1 MEAETLLNV
10 ILLLACVVM
19 GWLLIKKVFF
29 TKDHTEIPESAEA
42 KVPEIE
48 ERDFTLEELREF
60 DGSDPAKPILV
71 ALNYNVYDVTR
82 SKNMYGQGMFL
93 LLKHARVHSTT
104 NCIAY
109 VYRWIVS
116 HVYTCGV
123 RVQVDCV
130 TCVHVWC
137 SCAGGLCHMCTR
149 VVFVCRWTVSHVY
162 TCGVHVQVDCVTCVH
177 VWCLSAGGLYHMCTR
192 VVFVCRWT
200 VSHVYTCG
208 VHVQVDCITCVHVWC
223 LSAGGPYQMFAGRDA
238 SRAFATLNLSKDDLR
253 DSWDDLSDLGKTEQ
267 ATLKE
272 WEEKYILKYRKIG
285 ALLKDR
291 DKKND

>member
-93 LLKHARVHSTT
+93 PLKHARVHSAT

-109 VYRWIVS
+109 VYRWIVSYVYTCGVRVRVDCITCVHVWCSCAGGPYRMCTRVVFVYRWTVS

-123 RVQVDCV
+123 RVQVD
-130 TCVHVWC
+130 
-137 SCAGGLCHMCTR
+137 R
-149 VVFVCRWTVSHVY
+149 
-162 TCGVHVQVDCVTCVH
+162 
-177 VWCLSAGGLYHMCTR
+177 
-192 VVFVCRWT
+192 
-200 VSHVYTCG
+200 
-208 VHVQVDCITCVHVWC
+208 ITCVHVWC

-272 WEEKYILKYRKIG
+272 WEEKYVLKYRKIG